1 MKKIIYLLMA
11 CSLSLASCEKTDEQ
25 ATVNNEIK
33 IKVYST
39 KTWKATTFKMD
50 FVVGATVHL
59 ISGSDTITALTD
71 NNGVATFS
79 NVKEKV
85 YGVIASKGELSNLT
99 NKSTIGNEIT
109 GYLIIG
115 VYNSQE
121 DIESSAAY
129 SGAIIGG
136 PKLADVNGDGLIN
149 DNDRVYGGFI
159 DFEYQYKD
167 LNDDGIIDVKD
178 LVNGNLVLIDHIVE
192 EAVFIG
198 N

>member
-59 ISGSDTITALTD
+59 IYGSDTITALTD

-99 NKSTIGNEIT
+99 NKSTIDNEIT

-129 SGAIIGG
+129 SNAIIGG

-149 DNDRVYGGFI
+149 NNDRVHGGFI

-178 LVNGNLVLIDHIVE
+178 LINGNLVLIDHIVE
-192 EAVFIG
+192 ETVFIG